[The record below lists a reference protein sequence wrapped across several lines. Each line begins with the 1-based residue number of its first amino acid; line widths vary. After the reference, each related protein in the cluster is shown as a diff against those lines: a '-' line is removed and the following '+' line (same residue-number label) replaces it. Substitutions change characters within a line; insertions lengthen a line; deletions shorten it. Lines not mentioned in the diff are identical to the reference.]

1 MRKNTTTRN
10 GRLDKQVQF
19 VIPPDR
25 QLNVPRDD
33 TLEPVVP
40 RGIARQLQYLGGEI
54 LEDGRCV
61 DGGGGADAFPAADA
75 RLEQPV
81 HAADGELEARPD

>member
-1 MRKNTTTRN
+1 MRKNPTTCN

-40 RGIARQLQYLGGEI
+40 RGIACQLQYLGGEI

-61 DGGGGADAFPAADA
+61 DGGGGADAFTAADA